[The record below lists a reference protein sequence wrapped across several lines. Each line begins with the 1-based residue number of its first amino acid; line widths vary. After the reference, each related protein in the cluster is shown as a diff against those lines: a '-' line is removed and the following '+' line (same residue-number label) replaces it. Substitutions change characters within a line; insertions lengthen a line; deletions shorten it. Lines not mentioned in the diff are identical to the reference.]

1 MLVRR
6 AAIAAVLVMC
16 CSITFG
22 QVASQN
28 INMVSGTNWP
38 AGDPYLQRQ
47 NEPSMAVSSR
57 NPEHLLAGSNDY
69 RTVDIPQTKAP
80 NILGDAWV
88 SIFTSMDGGE
98 TWKSTLLPG
107 YPQDTSAMGT
117 SSPLHSFTVAT
128 DPTVRAGTHGM
139 FYYSGLAFNRGASSP
154 SGVFVAMLQDQNN
167 KGNGDAAVLST
178 TNGKTHG
185 NPFAYLGVSMV
196 DTGTSGQFLDKPW
209 IVVDVPRPGRTATCT
224 VNGKTFTS
232 GYVYVVYTQFNGS
245 QSNPA
250 SKIKEVESTNCGA
263 TWTHPQILSQAQK
276 LAQGTVAAIDPG
288 TGNVYVAWRQIGIP
302 GNQNQPDAIQ
312 WAVSTDGGSSFA
324 AQPALYTF
332 TAPTTAN
339 PYPPGSVFDQAQ
351 ASGTTFRTLD
361 VPAMAVDGTGRVWV
375 AFSKRFNGPTAG
387 TYSSRIMITTLP
399 AGSTKGWTTP
409 YVADG
414 SAASVTTTKTYG
426 HQFMP
431 SLNFAYGKLMLA
443 WFDSRRDNL
452 ESVLQ
457 CNNPPCSDLSQVTPV
472 DVPLPGTAGTVGG
485 VGGIGTSITNPAAI
499 FTPNISDPNSG
510 VRHTIDVYGGIITPS
525 AATSTVSPFRIS
537 QYSYYVDDANGQLE
551 QGFFNPPNLPMFV
564 DGTTPFI
571 GDYIDIAAQN
581 ILPTVLPN
589 GSTSWVFNTQAS
601 DGTGATNAPDF
612 HVTWTDNRDVV
623 PPPVQNGSQDW
634 TQYVPPNGGNS
645 QTSTYSGTGSA
656 CPTCQTIQ
664 PACNLV
670 NVTMA
675 DGTPGTSSYS
685 GDRNQNVY
693 TSRVSNGLVVR
704 FAENTKPQPPNT
716 PPPPQRSYSLL
727 VKNTVSPLSTTP
739 TLGLPS
745 YYRILLGVTSTN
757 QIPSCGPLGVSFP
770 GVAACTLDAA
780 VNPRSTL
787 TQAVTINSS
796 IANANVN
803 VLVAQLA
810 CPANYNFTVASPG
823 SVVCTNSSNS
833 RVAASYA
840 GLQAVAVI
848 NGDPTNP
855 SVADP
860 DFLTT
865 DNDNPDAAAPY
876 ANLPIAA
883 GEEYDPTVDGPPD
896 PTNDIFTP
904 KISVPAVFTPKI
916 TTAANSAPAIATPT
930 IFTPKITSIFT
941 PKITSVQVVNPT
953 IVNIFTPK
961 IFTPKIFTPK
971 IVSPD
976 IFTPKISNLSDN
988 SLTDYSWRVT
998 NKGNTSAS
1006 YKTSEFA
1013 KAVGVSCC
1021 PASCSA
1027 NPNSCTVT
1035 DSNPA
1040 GPSCSVCQLVQH
1052 KVYESPVA
1060 NRDASNLNPTC
1071 DLTVQQEYITVANV
1085 PDPAFTT
1092 ATSGGGSVSDPTNS
1106 TLSLA
1111 PGQGN
1116 RVTLRVVAPP
1126 VTQTVS
1132 SFKTTASS
1140 LSPDQIN
1147 GQSIPAGSLTI
1158 STRALPVA
1166 VVGQS
1171 YSASLSSFGG
1181 FGLVA
1186 WSVPADPGNPVA
1198 AQLPISPEPIGVGTN
1213 ISSNY
1218 LLNQMGQISA
1228 GTVSDAPGAYYPFS
1242 AQVQDSASTPSLDV
1256 QQLELDVN
1264 QFKIASVDIQPSPI
1278 ENEVGTAVY
1287 MQSGDTVTVAVT
1299 ITNQGPVNASSVIP
1313 TLTTHS
1319 TVGGTQGG
1327 LAPTILCGAP
1337 DHTSDTIAA
1346 GNSPMPDVFKFV
1358 CTAGSGNGFV
1368 TFTANATGH
1377 YVNSAAD
1384 VLATA
1389 VAVTAPPST
1398 DAVVATVA
1406 IDNTKPTLTFSGTTS
1421 VQSAPGW
1428 YNAPVVI
1435 PFSTADNLSGVA
1447 STAATAPAIGPGTP
1461 SGSMTLTTEG
1471 KLVTGSMTATDYSR
1485 NTSLVVTSP
1494 AFQIDRTLPTIS
1506 GAPDRTANVNAWYNA
1521 PVTVTFTC
1529 GDPDP
1534 SKGPAGEQS
1543 GVASCAS
1550 PITLSTEGTNLSAFG
1565 VVTDK
1570 AANSANTTVT
1580 GINID
1585 STVPTISGSPD
1596 RAANLN
1602 GWYNSPVTVSFLCA
1616 DPNPLNGPAGQQSQ
1630 IATCTSP
1637 MQLSQDGAA
1646 QSVPGSA
1653 FDKAGNQ
1660 TSVVVGGISIDQTA
1674 PAIAVNSTY
1683 TPNVW
1688 TNQSVV
1694 VTFSCSD
1701 NLSGPAANNPVI
1713 TGNPSTGWT
1722 VSYTQSNLTS
1732 IATVT
1737 VSGDTPLAGTTLN
1750 ASCQDLAGN
1759 SAQPASFGPILI
1771 DMTPPTITA
1780 TANLTS
1786 STGPSYSANTWT
1798 NQSVVVSFSCTDS
1811 LSGVKTGSTTGTTPY
1826 GMQGSYTASGSCMDN
1841 AGNTSSTSFG
1851 PVLIDTTTPSVL
1863 ITSPTAQT
1871 YVLNQQ
1877 ITPAFTCGDN
1887 SGGDTT
1893 TCTETPSGSAYT
1905 ASAVGPATFSIHGVD
1920 QAGNTRDASVN
1931 YLVVYNFTGFQAPL
1945 QSAVMMNPPNPST
1958 PKPNDSGSF
1967 TIGSVIPVAW
1977 QLQDAANA
1985 YISDLAKVTSIVAV
1999 PNPACAGTISDSGTT
2014 LYNGTT
2020 GQTAFSYD
2028 ATNNRFLFNWDT
2040 TGMAAG
2046 CYNLVVT
2053 TNDTAQWSTIVHLS
2067 TEQFI
2072 GLDAPLTAASASANP
2087 SNSGTLEIGSTIP
2100 ITWEM
2105 SIPNGGYDSTQQ
2117 VTLGNVAVYANAA
2130 CSGAVP
2136 SGTPYAVLSDGS
2148 SGSYSFL
2155 TATAV
2160 YTVNWNTAGTPAG
2173 CYDIVVTM
2181 NDHSVYT
2188 TMVTLANP
2196 GATTTLLSFNFENA
2210 APGSTSVAASY
2221 AAPNVAGP
2229 AFTYSRNSNN
2239 GVSDTG
2245 CAIADCFSA
2254 SGVAAGEYYSFTLV
2268 NNTAINNATLSF
2280 WEFNN
2285 DCKVAG
2291 PCPPNGA
2298 SFLVQYDTDP
2308 AFSNPS
2314 PTQIGSFTPP
2324 EPSSGSPYSFSIGA
2338 LPAGTYYFRI
2348 IVVGSAADSTGQY
2361 VFDNVTISGSH

>member
-6 AAIAAVLVMC
+6 AAIAAVVVMC
-16 CSITFG
+16 CGISFG

-69 RTVDIPQTKAP
+69 RTVDIPRTLAP

-107 YPQDTSAMGT
+107 YPQDTSSIGT

-139 FYYSGLAFNRGASSP
+139 FYYSGLAFNRGANSP

-167 KGNGDAAVLST
+167 KGNGDAAYLST
-178 TNGKTHG
+178 TGGKTHG

-209 IVVDVPRPGRTATCT
+209 IVVDIPRPGRSATCT
-224 VNGKTFTS
+224 VNGNTFTS

-245 QSNPA
+245 QNNPS

-263 TWTHPQILSQAQK
+263 TWTHPQVLSQAQK
-276 LAQGTVAAIDPG
+276 LAQGTVAAIDPT

-312 WAVSTDGGSSFA
+312 WAVSTNGGSSFT

-339 PYPPGSVFDQAQ
+339 PYPPGSVFDQPQ
-351 ASGTTFRTLD
+351 ATETTFRTLD

-399 AGSTKGWTTP
+399 AGATMGWTTP

-414 SAASVTTTKTYG
+414 SAASTTTTRTYG

-452 ESVLQ
+452 ESILH
-457 CNNPPCSDLSQVTPV
+457 CSNAPCSDLSQVTAV
-472 DVPLPGTAGTVGG
+472 DVPLPGTAGTADGAGG
-485 VGGIGTSITNPAAI
+485 FGTTITNPAAI
-499 FTPNISDPNSG
+499 FTPYMSDPNTG
-510 VRHTIDVYGGIITPS
+510 VRHTIDVFGSVINPS
-525 AATSTVSPFRIS
+525 AGNPIFPGFQIS

-551 QGFFNPPNLPMFV
+551 QAFFNPPNLPMFV

-571 GDYIDIAAQN
+571 GDYIDIASQN
-581 ILPTVLPN
+581 ILPSGN
-589 GSTSWVFNTQAS
+589 SWVFNTQAS

-623 PPPVQNGSQDW
+623 PPPVVAGSQDW

-656 CPTCQTIQ
+656 CPTCTTVQ
-664 PACNLV
+664 PACSLV
-670 NVTMA
+670 AVTNA

-685 GDRNQNVY
+685 GDRNQNIY
-693 TSRVSNGLVVR
+693 TSRVSSGLVVR
-704 FAENTKPQPPNT
+704 FAENTKPQPANT

-757 QIPSCGPLGVSFP
+757 QVPSCGPLGVSFP
-770 GVAACTLDAA
+770 GMPACTLDAA

-787 TQAVTINSS
+787 TQVVTINSS
-796 IANANVN
+796 IAGANVN

-810 CPANYNFTVASPG
+810 CPADYSFTVSSPG
-823 SVVCTNSSNS
+823 AVMCTNSSNHS
-833 RVAASYA
+833 IAASYA

-876 ANLPIAA
+876 ATLPIAA

-916 TTAANSAPAIATPT
+916 GTEANSAPTIETPT

-941 PKITSVQVVNPT
+941 PKITSVQVANPT
-953 IVNIFTPK
+953 IVDTIFTPK

-1013 KAVGVSCC
+1013 KAAGVSCC

-1027 NPNSCTVT
+1027 TPTSCTVT

-1060 NRDASNLNPTC
+1060 NRDSSNINPTC
-1071 DLTVQQEYITVANV
+1071 DLTVQQQYITVANV

-1092 ATSGGGSVSDPTNS
+1092 GSGGTGSVSDPTSS
-1106 TLSLA
+1106 TLSLG

-1158 STRALPVA
+1158 STTTLPVA
-1166 VVGQS
+1166 VVGQT
-1171 YSASLSSFGG
+1171 YSASFSSFGG
-1181 FGLVA
+1181 FGAAA

-1198 AQLPISPEPIGVGTN
+1198 AQLPISPEPIGVSTGL
-1213 ISSNY
+1213 SSNY
-1218 LLNQMGQISA
+1218 LLNQAGQISA
-1228 GTVSDAPGAYYPFS
+1228 DTVSDAPGSYYPLS
-1242 AQVQDSASTPSLDV
+1242 AQVQDSAPTASLDV
-1256 QQLELDVN
+1256 QQVELDVN
-1264 QFKIASVDIQPSPI
+1264 QFRIASVDIQPSPA
-1278 ENEVGTAVY
+1278 ENELGSAVY
-1287 MQSGDTVTVAVT
+1287 MQTGDTVTVAVT
-1299 ITNQGPVNASSVIP
+1299 VTNQGPVNATSVIP
-1313 TLTTHS
+1313 NLTPHPTA
-1319 TVGGTQGG
+1319 GGTPSGP
-1327 LAPTILCGAP
+1327 APAISCGAP
-1337 DHTSDTIAA
+1337 DHTNDTIAA
-1346 GNSPMPDVFKFV
+1346 GSTAIPDVFKFV

-1384 VLATA
+1384 VTATA
-1389 VAVTAPPST
+1389 VALTAPPTT
-1398 DAVVATVA
+1398 DMLVGNVA
-1406 IDNTKPTLTFSGTTS
+1406 IDNTSPTLAFGPTS
-1421 VQSAPGW
+1421 STQSAPGW
-1428 YNAPVVI
+1428 YNTPVVV
-1435 PFSTADNLSGVA
+1435 PYTTGDNLSGVA
-1447 STAATAPAIGPGTP
+1447 FSTATSPATSTGTT
-1461 SGSMTLTTEG
+1461 SGNMTLTSEG

-1485 NTSLVVTSP
+1485 NTSAMVTSA

-1506 GAPDRTANVNAWYNA
+1506 GAPDRAANANAWYNA
-1521 PVTVTFTC
+1521 LVTVTFTC
-1529 GDPDP
+1529 LDPNP
-1534 SKGPAGEQS
+1534 SNGPAGQQS
-1543 GVASCAS
+1543 GVASCTS
-1550 PITLSTEGTNLSAFG
+1550 PINLSTEGTNLSALG
-1565 VVTDK
+1565 AVSDK

-1585 STVPTISGSPD
+1585 TTAPTISGSPD
-1596 RAANLN
+1596 RAPNVN
-1602 GWYNSPVTVSFLCA
+1602 GWYNAPVTVSFLCA
-1616 DPNPLNGPAGQQSQ
+1616 DPSPLNPVGPGAQQSG
-1630 IATCTSP
+1630 IATCSAP
-1637 MQLSQDGAA
+1637 VMLSSDGAA
-1646 QSVPGSA
+1646 QSVPGTA

-1660 TSVVVGGISIDQTA
+1660 TAVVVGGINIDRTP

-1694 VTFSCSD
+1694 VTFTCSD

-1732 IATVT
+1732 VATVT
-1737 VSGDTPLAGTTLN
+1737 VSGNTPVSGTTLN

-1759 SAQPASFGPILI
+1759 NAQPASFGPILI
-1771 DMTPPTITA
+1771 DTTPPTITA
-1780 TANLTS
+1780 TANLNS
-1786 STGPSYSANTWT
+1786 DTGPSYTANTWT
-1798 NQSVVVSFSCTDS
+1798 NQSVVVTFACSDS
-1811 LSGVKTGSTTGTTPY
+1811 LSGVKPGSITGSNTY
-1826 GMQGSYTASGSCMDN
+1826 GSQGSYNANGSCQDN
-1841 AGNTSSTSFG
+1841 AGNTANAQFG
-1851 PVLIDTTTPSVL
+1851 PVLIDTTTPGVL
-1863 ITSPTAQT
+1863 ITSPVAQT

-1877 ITPAFTCGDN
+1877 ITPSFTCGDN
-1887 SGGDTT
+1887 SGGDAT
-1893 TCTETPSGSAYT
+1893 TCTATPSASPYT
-1905 ASAVGPATFSIHGVD
+1905 ANTVGPATFSVQGVD
-1920 QAGNTRDASVN
+1920 QAGNTTNPSVS

-1945 QSAVMMNPPNPST
+1945 QPAVMMNPPSPQS
-1958 PKPNDSGSF
+1958 PPQPGDSGSF
-1967 TIGSVIPVAW
+1967 TIGTAIPIAW
-1977 QLQDAANA
+1977 QLQDANNV
-1985 YISDLAKVTSIVAV
+1985 YIADLTTLTSIVAV
-1999 PNPACAGTISDSGTT
+1999 PNPSCAGTVSGSGTT
-2014 LYNGTT
+2014 LYNATT

-2028 ATNNRFLFNWDT
+2028 ATHQRFVFNWDT
-2040 TGMAAG
+2040 AGMTAG
-2046 CYNLVVT
+2046 CYNLVVK
-2053 TNDTAQWSTIVHLS
+2053 TNDSAQWATIVHLS
-2067 TEQFI
+2067 TENFL
-2072 GLDAPLTAASASANP
+2072 GFDAPLTVASAPANP
-2087 SNSGTLEIGSTIP
+2087 SNSGTLEIRSTIP
-2100 ITWEM
+2100 VSWEM
-2105 SIPNGGYDSTQQ
+2105 FIPNAGYDSAQQ
-2117 VTLGNVAVYANAA
+2117 VTLSNVSVYANAG

-2136 SGTPYAVLSDGS
+2136 SGTPYAVLSNGS
-2148 SGSYSFL
+2148 GGSYTFL
-2155 TATAV
+2155 AARGV
-2160 YTVNWNTAGTPAG
+2160 YTVNWDTTGTPAG

-2181 NDHSVYT
+2181 SDQSVYT

-2210 APGSTSVAASY
+2210 SPGATTAPASY
-2221 AAPNVAGP
+2221 VAPNIAGP
-2229 AFTYSRNSNN
+2229 AFSYSRSNIN
-2239 GVSDTG
+2239 GVSDIG
-2245 CAIADCFSA
+2245 CVIADCFNV
-2254 SGVAAGEYYSFTLV
+2254 SGVTAGDYYSFTLV
-2268 NNTAINNATLSF
+2268 NNTAISDAALSF

-2285 DCKVAG
+2285 DCQNLS
-2291 PCPPNGA
+2291 PCPPNGP
-2298 SFLVQYDTDP
+2298 SFVVQYDTDP
-2308 AFSNPS
+2308 AFSNPA
-2314 PTQIGSFTPP
+2314 PTQIGNYQPAEPGSANLSFP
-2324 EPSSGSPYSFSIGA
+2324 IGA

-2348 IVVGSAADSTGQY
+2348 TVVGNDADGTGQY
-2361 VFDNVTISGSH
+2361 VFDNVSITGSH